1 MEFFNTLLF
10 QPLFNLLIFTYNIIP
25 DIGVAIILVTLL
37 IKIILNPL
45 YKKQLKAQ
53 KELQDMQ
60 PLLQDLK
67 EKHKDDKEAFA
78 RESMEIYKEHNV
90 NPFSSCLPLLIQLPI
105 LIAVYIVFRNG
116 LTDQSLD
123 QLYPFIANPET
134 INPMFLGLVDL
145 SKNNIILALLAGVA
159 QFFQAR
165 TLVKTRPKPKTDGS
179 KDEDTL
185 AVMNKQMMYMMPII
199 TVFIGA
205 SLPGGLALYW
215 LVTTSFMVMQQ
226 YIYFKKDNMLVSD
239 TQK

>member
-1 MEFFNTLLF
+1 MEFFNALLF
-10 QPLFNLLIFTYNIIP
+10 QPLFNLLVFTYNIVP

-37 IKIILNPL
+37 IKIVLNPL

-60 PLLQDLK
+60 PLLQDIK
-67 EKHKDDKEAFA
+67 EKYKDDREAFA
-78 RESMEIYKEHNV
+78 RESMELYKQHNV

-105 LIAVYIVFRNG
+105 LIAVYIVFRDG
-116 LTDQSLD
+116 LTDQGLD

-145 SKNNIILALLAGVA
+145 SKNNIILALFAGVA

-165 TLVKTRPKPKTDGS
+165 TLVRTRPKPKTEGS

-185 AVMNKQMMYMMPII
+185 AIMNKQMMYMMPII

-215 LVTTSFMVMQQ
+215 LVTTTFMVVQQ
-226 YIYFKKDNMLVSD
+226 HLYFRKDNTLAQEA
-239 TQK
+239 TK